1 MSHTAVIR
9 AGMNISL
16 LKADSKSERSLKKKK
31 KPTNC
36 CKSQKS
42 VCFCVIAIKSLTAF
56 YLVYL
61 LPECFRALAGLSM
74 SLYYNFPD
82 V

>member
-31 KPTNC
+31 KTPQTVV
-36 CKSQKS
+36 K
-42 VCFCVIAIKSLTAF
+42 AKSLSAS
-56 YLVYL
+56 VQ
-61 LPECFRALAGLSM
+61 
-74 SLYYNFPD
+74 
-82 V
+82 

>member
-1 MSHTAVIR
+1 MSRVAVIR

-31 KPTNC
+31 PKNC

-42 VCFCVIAIKSLTAF
+42 VCFCAIAIKSLTAF
-56 YLVYL
+56 YLLYL
-61 LPECFRALAGLSM
+61 LPECFRALAGLS
-74 SLYYNFPD
+74 SESIL
-82 V
+82 

>member
-31 KPTNC
+31 NPQTVVK
-36 CKSQKS
+36 
-42 VCFCVIAIKSLTAF
+42 AKSLSAS
-56 YLVYL
+56 V
-61 LPECFRALAGLSM
+61 
-74 SLYYNFPD
+74 
-82 V
+82 